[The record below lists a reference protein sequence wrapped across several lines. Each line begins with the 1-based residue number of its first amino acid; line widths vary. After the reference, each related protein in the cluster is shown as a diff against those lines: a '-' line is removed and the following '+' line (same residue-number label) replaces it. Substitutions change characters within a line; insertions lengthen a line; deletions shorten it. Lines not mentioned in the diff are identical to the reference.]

1 MLRPITRL
9 EQYLAKIAGAA
20 DTAPA
25 PLTRLEQFLAKIA
38 GITGDTPQPI
48 TRLEQYLSMIAESGG
63 SGSGYDGAPF
73 RTVTPE
79 TDGAGF
85 TIANVPNLHVGVVIA
100 DYPFWETGTRR
111 YLLGG
116 VFVVNSDGDVIN
128 QSRIIVLEANG
139 SINYYAANSASQN
152 WTYTNGTFTITGGST
167 WYVRAGVKLNFY
179 YR

>member
-38 GITGDTPQPI
+38 GLTGDAPQPI
-48 TRLEQYLSMIAESGG
+48 TRLEQYLSMIADGG
-63 SGSGYDGAPF
+63 GSGYDGAPY
-73 RTVTPE
+73 RTLTPE

-85 TIANVPNLHVGVVIA
+85 AVANVPNLHTAVVIA
-100 DYPFWETGTRR
+100 DYPFWEVGSRR

-116 VFVVNSDGDVIN
+116 VFAVNTAGEVANASRVV
-128 QSRIIVLEANG
+128 VLETNG
-139 SINYYAANSASQN
+139 SINFYNANSANQN
-152 WTYTNGTFTITGGST
+152 WTYENGTLTITGGNT
-167 WYVRAGVKLNFY
+167 WAVRAGVKLNMY

>member
-38 GITGDTPQPI
+38 GLTGDAPQPI
-48 TRLEQYLSMIAESGG
+48 TRMEQYLSMIADGG
-63 SGSGYDGAPF
+63 GSGYDGAPY
-73 RTVTPE
+73 RTITPNA
-79 TDGAGF
+79 DGAGF
-85 TIANVPNLHVGVVIA
+85 SVANVPNLHMAVVIA
-100 DYPFWETGTRR
+100 DYPFWEVGARR

-116 VFVVNSDGDVIN
+116 VFAVNTSGEVGAV
-128 QSRIIVLEANG
+128 SRIVALDTNG
-139 SINYYAANSASQN
+139 TLTFYNASSASQN
-152 WTYTNGTFTITGGST
+152 WTYENGTLTITGGNT
-167 WYVRAGVKLNFY
+167 WAVREGVKLNFY